1 MKYRVHPLLA
11 LLLVLLAAGA
21 GFWAGSRWNATHAPV
36 EEPSQTFFATIT
48 EVYDNSLLVQGL
60 EINDINHR
68 WRYSVSVGENTKITW
83 RYEPMAFSELQ
94 PGQTISIT
102 YVGGGQETDPVGL
115 TDVTWIQLLDD
126 EK

>member
-1 MKYRVHPLLA
+1 MRHRIHPLLA

-21 GFWAGSRWNATHAPV
+21 GFWAGSRWNAAQAPA
-36 EEPSQTFFATIT
+36 EEPGQTFYATIT
-48 EVYDNSLLVQGL
+48 EVSDSSLLVQGL
-60 EINDINHR
+60 EVNDINHR
-68 WRYSVSVGENTKITW
+68 WRYSVSVSEGTRITW
-83 RYEPMAFSELQ
+83 RYEPMAFSELK
-94 PGQTISIT
+94 PGQTVSIT

>member
-21 GFWAGSRWNATHAPV
+21 GFWAGSRWSAGHTPV
-36 EEPSQTFFATIT
+36 EEPGQTFYATIT
-48 EVYDNSLLVQGL
+48 EVQDSSLLVQGL
-60 EINDINHR
+60 GINDINHR
-68 WRYSVSVGENTKITW
+68 GRYSVPISEYTKITW
-83 RYEPMAFSELQ
+83 RYEAMDFTELKS
-94 PGQTISIT
+94 GQTISIT
-102 YVGGGQETDPVGL
+102 YVGGVQETDPAGL